1 MKESEETLKDLIKQS
16 GKSFKVNATENDWT
30 IISKHLEKKK
40 RRFFAVWIWSAG
52 IALLAGG
59 ISLFMFSSGDKNKA
73 SVFKN
78 ENNTIVTSR
87 KNAALK
93 NNEKTIAK
101 IESNPVA
108 NSQKDI
114 SIPGNSKMVAHEGSI
129 HKIKSETPVITSTV
143 PANKKI
149 ILANNKGI
157 ASAQGGIK
165 NENSMAKNSSLPPI
179 NNPNENHSAPVL
191 NNAIA
196 NNLQEASSTS
206 SAHQNIIEK
215 EIKGNSILSDS
226 TREIKPRDVAS
237 DKTKDTSALKL
248 PPALKKPSV
257 IKGMEGVFYTG
268 FTYSWDIP
276 SRKTIKNPGLT
287 AFENQSA
294 GGIFKVTPK
303 SFYNASAI
311 VGYTRKR
318 WSFQTGIN
326 YSKIT
331 ESTDYNYISRIDTVY
346 LPITGQDPRKTF
358 DTVRIKQNG
367 TNTFTYLSIPFAAR
381 YAVPVS
387 HHLSIG
393 MEAGASINF
402 LLQAKGVM
410 VPASK
415 PDTLVPIKRNALN
428 TVNYSIFLGPALMYN
443 SGKFSFE
450 AMPVYRKIFN
460 SVFND
465 AVAEK
470 VYYSS
475 FGINVGIIYRLK

>member
-1 MKESEETLKDLIKQS
+1 
-16 GKSFKVNATENDWT
+16 
-30 IISKHLEKKK
+30 
-40 RRFFAVWIWSAG
+40 
-52 IALLAGG
+52 
-59 ISLFMFSSGDKNKA
+59 
-73 SVFKN
+73 
-78 ENNTIVTSR
+78 
-87 KNAALK
+87 
-93 NNEKTIAK
+93 
-101 IESNPVA
+101 
-108 NSQKDI
+108 
-114 SIPGNSKMVAHEGSI
+114 
-129 HKIKSETPVITSTV
+129 
-143 PANKKI
+143 
-149 ILANNKGI
+149 
-157 ASAQGGIK
+157 
-165 NENSMAKNSSLPPI
+165 
-179 NNPNENHSAPVL
+179 
-191 NNAIA
+191 
-196 NNLQEASSTS
+196 
-206 SAHQNIIEK
+206 
-215 EIKGNSILSDS
+215 
-226 TREIKPRDVAS
+226 
-237 DKTKDTSALKL
+237 
-248 PPALKKPSV
+248 
-257 IKGMEGVFYTG
+257 MEGVFYTG
-268 FTYSWDIP
+268 ISFSWDIP
-276 SRKTIKNPGLT
+276 SRKVIKTTELT
-287 AFENQSA
+287 AFENQSP
-294 GGIFKVTPK
+294 GGVFKVTPK

-311 VGYTRKR
+311 IGYTHKR

-331 ESTDYNYISRIDTVY
+331 ETTEYNYISRIDTVY

-415 PDTLVPIKRNALN
+415 PDTLVPITSNAIN

-465 AVAEK
+465 AAAEK

-475 FGINVGIIYRLK
+475 FGINLGIIYRFK